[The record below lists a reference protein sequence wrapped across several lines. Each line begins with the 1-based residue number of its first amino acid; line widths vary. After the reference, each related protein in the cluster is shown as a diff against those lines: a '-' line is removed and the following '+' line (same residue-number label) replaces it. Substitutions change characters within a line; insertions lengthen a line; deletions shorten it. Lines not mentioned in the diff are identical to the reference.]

1 MEDHTFWRLPSN
13 VIPNVEEMWDIKKEM
28 GTVKSEKAKPLKE
41 EEEDDSVTI
50 QFRFESFP

>member
-1 MEDHTFWRLPSN
+1 
-13 VIPNVEEMWDIKKEM
+13 MWDIKKEM